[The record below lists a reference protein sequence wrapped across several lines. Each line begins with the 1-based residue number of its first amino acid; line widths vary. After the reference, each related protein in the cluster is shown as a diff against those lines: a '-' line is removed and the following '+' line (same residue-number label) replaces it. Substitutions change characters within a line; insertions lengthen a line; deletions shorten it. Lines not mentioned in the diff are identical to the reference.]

1 MPQRLNLVKNIM
13 YVCVENLNHSLC
25 VTVVMQVVDLAQE
38 SLKQLKMDMLHFV
51 DASEV
56 LMQPENVMAHIVLS
70 KMINGKKISAICMII
85 IGMLVTLP
93 FNYIYGISGIEV
105 DVVWVFV
112 GIMMII
118 FGIYLLKK

>member
-1 MPQRLNLVKNIM
+1 M
-13 YVCVENLNHSLC
+13 YACAVDPKTSQC
-25 VTVVMQVVDLAQE
+25 VTEATQE
-38 SLKQLKMDMLHFV
+38 ADWVLEYLQQLKMGLLHFV
-51 DASEV
+51 DVSEV
-56 LMQPENVMAHIVLS
+56 LTQPENVMVHIVLS
-70 KMINGKKISAICMII
+70 KMINGKKISAVCMII

-93 FNYIYGISGIEV
+93 FNYIYGITGIEV